1 VADAALDRDILQR
14 IARYRRRRKARL
26 LFLIAPV
33 MLETVALAILP
44 IVWSQVHGGPFF
56 MGLQLGTRADW
67 ALWSIFMALTVLP
80 LGFLLMAWTEKVPV
94 APGPAA
100 GIDPYRD
107 AAASLS
113 IAAGVPA
120 PDVVSLAVPT
130 VNALAFSRSG
140 KWSIGI
146 TEAALAAGLTDQ
158 QVEALTAHEA
168 AHLLLREGLSV
179 PDRRARSLVT
189 LMFTVLIIGPFLL
202 ASFMFGFSWYLGLAC
217 LAWTLLYLSWALP
230 AGRRLRRNDD
240 VLADTVASRLTC
252 NPAALRETI
261 ELLEDLYTSEPAPF
275 PPGAAYPDY
284 LFISRAQVDRRLANL
299 AAIEREGGGGGAI
312 SGATLP

>member
-1 VADAALDRDILQR
+1 MADAALDRDILQR

-146 TEAALAAGLTDQ
+146 TAAALAARGDAIADGTDR
-158 QVEALTAHEA
+158 ETSAPTHA
-168 AHLLLREGLSV
+168 ATRAWIS
-179 PDRRARSLVT
+179 RRAISSPCSARPVPGKAPCCAASTILKRST
-189 LMFTVLIIGPFLL
+189 AGT
-202 ASFMFGFSWYLGLAC
+202 FSS
-217 LAWTLLYLSWALP
+217 T
-230 AGRRLRRNDD
+230 AG
-240 VLADTVASRLTC
+240 
-252 NPAALRETI
+252 
-261 ELLEDLYTSEPAPF
+261 
-275 PPGAAYPDY
+275 
-284 LFISRAQVDRRLANL
+284 
-299 AAIEREGGGGGAI
+299 
-312 SGATLP
+312 